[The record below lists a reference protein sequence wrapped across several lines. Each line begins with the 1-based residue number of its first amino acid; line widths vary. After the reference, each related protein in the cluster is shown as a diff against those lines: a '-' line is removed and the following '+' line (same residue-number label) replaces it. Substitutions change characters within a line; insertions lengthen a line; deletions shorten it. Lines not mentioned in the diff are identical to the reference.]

1 MNTNEDLEND
11 HNIDVAPVVK
21 QEQTVSESDVRDIV
35 KRFNECINKH
45 TLDKIEL
52 GKKVAELAERIEDK
66 QAIVRRL
73 YGDRENAVMDIEAVM
88 IKIEETA
95 RNKQL
100 IET

>member
-52 GKKVAELAERIEDK
+52 EKKVAELAERIEVK

-88 IKIEETA
+88 IKIEETT